1 MSELSKYE
9 ESRQLLLTM
18 GIKPTKLFEL
28 IKKLNDMPDI
38 TKEIIRGYEARFCCN
53 HNIEVDLYDN
63 ELGDITIAY
72 DVFCEND
79 KLAKDVTELR
89 VSRHETYSLMK
100 LKGLYYVR

>member
-1 MSELSKYE
+1 MSNLSSYE
-9 ESRQLLLTM
+9 ESRQILLAMEL
-18 GIKPTKLFEL
+18 KPTKLFEL
-28 IKKLNDMPDI
+28 INKLNRMPDI
-38 TKEIIRGYEARFCCN
+38 TKEIIIDYEARFCSN
-53 HNIEVDLYDN
+53 HNIEVDLYDE

-89 VSRHETYSLMK
+89 VSRHETYSKME